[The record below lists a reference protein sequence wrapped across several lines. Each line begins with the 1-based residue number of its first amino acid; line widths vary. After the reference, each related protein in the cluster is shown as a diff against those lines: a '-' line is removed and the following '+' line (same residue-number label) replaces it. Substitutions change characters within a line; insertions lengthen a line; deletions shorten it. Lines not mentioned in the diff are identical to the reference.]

1 MKQFKKIIALA
12 LALVLS
18 LSLAACASKTET
30 TSSETASTE
39 TASTETASDAVES
52 KGTITV
58 AASPT
63 PHAEILAQA
72 KPILEAEGWTLEV
85 KEFQD
90 YVQPN
95 NVVESGEFDANYFQH
110 IPYLEQGTHLVNAG
124 GIHYEPFGIYPGTKS
139 SLDDI
144 AEGDTIAVPND
155 TTNEAR
161 ALLLLQDNG
170 ILKLKDGAGLT
181 ATVLD
186 IEENPYNVEILELE
200 AAQVPRV
207 KDEVAYVVLNGNYA
221 LDAGF
226 SVAKDALS
234 YEKSDS
240 DAAKTYVNIIAV
252 KEGNENS
259 EKIQALVA
267 ALKSDT
273 IRQYIND
280 TYDGAVVPFDD

>member
-1 MKQFKKIIALA
+1 M
-12 LALVLS
+12 
-18 LSLAACASKTET
+18 
-30 TSSETASTE
+30 
-39 TASTETASDAVES
+39 
-52 KGTITV
+52 
-58 AASPT
+58 
-63 PHAEILAQA
+63 
-72 KPILEAEGWTLEV
+72 
-85 KEFQD
+85 
-90 YVQPN
+90 QPN

-110 IPYLEQGTHLVNAG
+110 IPYLENFNEEQGTHLVNAG